1 MELRYTTKELSPR
14 TWGDFERLFLRKSR
28 WGGCWCMV
36 FQRLGTLPK
45 SQKGGM
51 TRSRVARSRRD
62 KKVLVEKGRSHGIL
76 IYSGGEPI
84 GWCQYGP
91 KEELPRID
99 VGTTYRRLSL
109 DDGGKKLWRITCFWV
124 DRRHRNRGVAGVALK
139 AAVDSIG
146 KKGGNIIE
154 AYPAVRKGFP
164 SDWTGTLSMFK
175 KEGFEVVARFGKYNV
190 LVRRTV

>member
-1 MELRYTTKELSPR
+1 
-14 TWGDFERLFLRKSR
+14 
-28 WGGCWCMV
+28 MV